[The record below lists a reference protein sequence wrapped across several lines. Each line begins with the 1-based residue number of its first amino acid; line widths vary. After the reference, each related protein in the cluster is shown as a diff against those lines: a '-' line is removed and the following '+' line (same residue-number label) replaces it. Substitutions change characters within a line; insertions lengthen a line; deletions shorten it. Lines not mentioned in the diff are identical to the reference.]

1 MSAHR
6 DCCSRPRDFGQML
19 CIEHIASF
27 WCFRY
32 DKQGNSPVGGKI
44 DLVIQL
50 RGAAEIDFQK
60 ERRNDETKTA
70 ISCSCL
76 CHDGR
81 SAHRRRGRG
90 GASLRRHRGP
100 LGRRLHRALERA
112 WYRSGQQ
119 RCVCRPNGQLTCAQL
134 AGHSRKAAR
143 SCPPRKTR
151 ALPTTSARG
160 WFFAAINRC
169 AAAGILNGNGDGTV
183 TPNAPIARE
192 RAMVILG
199 RAMGI
204 EPIENP
210 DLTKYADAA
219 QVVSNNL
226 LSQLVSVE

>member
-1 MSAHR
+1 MQDKKRSRQRAFSFMSAHR

-60 ERRNDETKTA
+60 ERRNDATKTA

-90 GASLRRHRGP
+90 GASLRRHPWATGP
-100 LGRRLHRALERA
+100 KAPSGAGSSMVSFRAATARLPPT
-112 WYRSGQQ
+112 
-119 RCVCRPNGQLTCAQL
+119 RPSPASAPWSYWDAQW
-134 AGHSRKAAR
+134 ASSPSK
-143 SCPPRKTR
+143 
-151 ALPTTSARG
+151 
-160 WFFAAINRC
+160 I
-169 AAAGILNGNGDGTV
+169 
-183 TPNAPIARE
+183 PI
-192 RAMVILG
+192 
-199 RAMGI
+199 
-204 EPIENP
+204 
-210 DLTKYADAA
+210 
-219 QVVSNNL
+219 
-226 LSQLVSVE
+226 

>member
-6 DCCSRPRDFGQML
+6 DCCSRPRDFGQMV
-19 CIEHIASF
+19 CSEHIAFF

-90 GASLRRHRGP
+90 EAGLRRQRGA
-100 LGRRLHRALERA
+100 LGRRLHWALERA

-119 RCVCRPNGQLTCAQL
+119 RRVCPQ
-134 AGHSRKAAR
+134 
-143 SCPPRKTR
+143 
-151 ALPTTSARG
+151 
-160 WFFAAINRC
+160 
-169 AAAGILNGNGDGTV
+169 
-183 TPNAPIARE
+183 

-199 RAMGI
+199 CVLGI

-210 DLTKYADAA
+210 DLTKSGGLQQSVVAA
-219 QVVSNNL
+219 CFRGVIEFYSL
-226 LSQLVSVE
+226 